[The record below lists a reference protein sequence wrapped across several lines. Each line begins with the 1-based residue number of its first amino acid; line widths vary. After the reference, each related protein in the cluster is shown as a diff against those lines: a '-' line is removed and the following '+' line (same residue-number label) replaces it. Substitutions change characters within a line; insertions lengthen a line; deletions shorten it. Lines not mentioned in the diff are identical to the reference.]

1 METKRNGGVD
11 LSNSLSTLMNNS
23 VLSFNL
29 MPDYYVLVFF
39 LSSSFTREG
48 PRQIGGGVSC
58 RGPTGGSNARTRTK
72 NEKAAVQSLRCQLDK
87 YNVSPIKNSLPFFN
101 SAEALLT
108 AAWQGGCRRIHGPCD
123 RRSP

>member
-1 METKRNGGVD
+1 MR
-11 LSNSLSTLMNNS
+11 
-23 VLSFNL
+23 
-29 MPDYYVLVFF
+29 DYYVLFF

-48 PRQIGGGVSC
+48 PRQIGGC
-58 RGPTGGSNARTRTK
+58 IMQGPIEQSNARTRTKK
-72 NEKAAVQSLRCQLDK
+72 NEKAAVQSLCCQLDK

-108 AAWQGGCRRIHGPCD
+108 AAWQGGCRRITGPYD